1 MAQSPAVAANRSRT
15 PQAAFDYRRAVLNK
29 NLATETEIIDCEKV
43 LEERR
48 KTNPNLSLV
57 HILVEKGFVTKSQLQ
72 RLRSDSKNDSGE
84 NAKPAGGGMNVPT
97 QIPGYQVLSK
107 LGQGAMAVVYKAKQ
121 IALDRVVAVKVLP
134 KRLST
139 NTEFVERFH
148 KEGKAAARLNHPNIV
163 QAIDVGVEPGGY
175 HYFVMEFVEGVTVFD
190 ELEEN
195 GPYDEGEALRIVVQI
210 AKALEHAHARGFI
223 HRDVKPKNMM
233 VTPERI
239 SKLADMGL
247 ARQAADIEAA
257 KQEKGRAY
265 GTPYY
270 IAPEQ
275 IRGEEDI
282 DFRADI
288 YSLGA
293 TFYHMVTG
301 KVPFDGATPTEV
313 MRKHLK
319 APLVPPDHIMRNLS
333 AGISEVIEVMMA
345 KKRDDRYASTSDLL
359 ADLDAIAAGNPPLQ
373 ARQMFHTDDLS
384 KLADPDQNNLTQHQ
398 ASLHVLQ
405 AEFNVR
411 IEAMKKTQTILYIVI
426 GVLGLMNIFWI
437 VKSLFFGGAGG
448 GPLPK

>member
-1 MAQSPAVAANRSRT
+1 MAPSTAGTAERAKTGSS
-15 PQAAFDYRRAVLNK
+15 AFDYRRAVLER
-29 NLATETEIIDCEKV
+29 NLATESEIVDCEKV

-48 KTNPNLSLV
+48 KANPNLVLA
-57 HILVEKGFVTKSQLQ
+57 HILLERGFVTKSQLA
-72 RLRSDSKNDSGE
+72 RIRADAKNDS
-84 NAKPAGGGMNVPT
+84 NDSARNNMNVPA
-97 QIPGYQVLSK
+97 QIPGYQVISK

-121 IALDRVVAVKVLP
+121 IALDRVTAIKVLP
-134 KRLST
+134 KRLSA
-139 NTEFVERFH
+139 NVEFVERFH

-190 ELEEN
+190 ELEKN
-195 GPYDEGEALRIVVQI
+195 GPYEEGEALRIAIQVG
-210 AKALEHAHARGFI
+210 KALEHAHARGFI
-223 HRDVKPKNMM
+223 HRDVKPKNVM
-233 VTPERI
+233 VTPERQA
-239 SKLADMGL
+239 KLADMGL
-247 ARQAADIEAA
+247 ARQADDADAA

-301 KVPFDGATPTEV
+301 RVPFDGATPTEV

-319 APLVPPDHIMRNLS
+319 APLIPPDHIMRHLS

-345 KKRDDRYASTSDLL
+345 KRRDDRYASTADLL
-359 ADLDAIAAGNPPLQ
+359 ADLEAIAAGNPPLQ
-373 ARQMFHTDDLS
+373 ARQMFHHDDLTRLGES
-384 KLADPDQNNLTQHQ
+384 DSPISEHQ
-398 ASLHVLQ
+398 ASMHVLQ

-411 IEAMKKTQTILYIVI
+411 MVGMQKMQFILYIVI
-426 GVLGLMNIFWI
+426 GVLALANVFWI
-437 VKSLFFGGAGG
+437 VKAFIG
-448 GPLPK
+448 